1 MERIR
6 TIIINIRKMG
16 FNSEAEDNGNGI
28 ELVKYTKEDVL
39 ITFNNNIFK
48 VIENDK
54 KILMGSFK
62 VSTHV
67 DRLENYVKLLNRR
80 MVMDK
85 ILNNES

>member
-1 MERIR
+1 
-6 TIIINIRKMG
+6 MG
-16 FNSEAEDNGNGI
+16 FNSEAEDNGDGI

-48 VIENDK
+48 VIEDDN

-67 DRLENYVKLLNRR
+67 DRLERYIKLLKRKETI
-80 MVMDK
+80 DK
-85 ILNNES
+85 LLDGKD